1 VAPVNRVKERL
12 EAGETV
18 FGTWLQS
25 ASPTVAN
32 ILAHSG
38 MDFVTVDMEHGPAT
52 FSEAEAIM
60 YAVESGGSTPMIR
73 LGDGSA
79 PNVLKAC
86 DVGCQGIL
94 VAHVQTAAEAARIV
108 SAMRFFPDG
117 ERGMAPFT
125 RLHDWSSEDL
135 AQKLADANRW
145 QLAGILVE
153 DNVGLE
159 NLDEILEIPGL
170 DLVYLGVYDISQ
182 AVGVPGQVD
191 HPMVLETVSSAVDRI
206 NAAGKVA
213 GAVSRD
219 ADHLRWLLK
228 TGFRYISYLCDTALI
243 AQRAR
248 AVRAD
253 FEEIVSGA

>member
-32 ILAHSG
+32 ILAHAG
-38 MDFVTVDMEHGPAT
+38 MDFVTVDMEHGPAS
-52 FSEAEAIM
+52 FSEAETIM
-60 YAVESGGSTPMIR
+60 YAVEAGGSTPMIR

-79 PNVLKAC
+79 PTILRAC
-86 DVGCQGIL
+86 DVGCQSIL
-94 VAHVQTAAEAARIV
+94 VAHVQTPAEAEGIV
-108 SAMRFFPDG
+108 RSMRFFPDG

-125 RLHDWSSEDL
+125 RLHDWSTEAL
-135 AQKLADANRW
+135 AQKLTDANRW
-145 QLAGILVE
+145 QMAGVLVE
-153 DNVGLE
+153 DAVGLE
-159 NLDEILEIPGL
+159 NLDDILATPGL
-170 DLVYLGVYDISQ
+170 DLVYLGIYDISQ
-182 AVGVPGQVD
+182 AMGFPGQVD
-191 HPMVLETVSSAVDRI
+191 HPVVLETVTAAVDRI
-206 NAAGKVA
+206 NAMGKVA

-219 ADHLRWLLK
+219 GDHLRWLLK

-243 AQRAR
+243 AQHAR

-253 FEEIVSGA
+253 FEEIAREV